1 MKKENAAV
9 VNLSMFSNF
18 FELLNLEQKFD
29 INQEQLQNN
38 YIKLQNILH
47 PDKLNSKSHAEKIIA
62 IEAASKL
69 NEAYH
74 ILKDNKKRAEYLL
87 SLNKIIINQETD
99 NNVHPDPMMLN
110 EILEL
115 SEDPD
120 LKLIT
125 KMKAECWNNFKE
137 NYSKNM
143 LNEAAQAIIKLQYLN
158 KIHS

>member
-9 VNLSMFSNF
+9 ENLFMFSNF
-18 FELLNLEQKFD
+18 FELLNMKQNFEIDQK
-29 INQEQLQNN
+29 ELYNN
-38 YIKLQNILH
+38 YIKLQSFLH
-47 PDKLNSKSHAEKIIA
+47 PDKLNSKSHAEKIIT

-69 NEAYH
+69 NEAYY
-74 ILKDNKKRAEYLL
+74 ILKDDKKRAEYLL
-87 SLNKIIINQETD
+87 YLNKIIINQETD
-99 NNVHPDPMMLN
+99 NNVLPDPIMLN

-120 LKLIT
+120 LNLI
-125 KMKAECWNNFKE
+125 KSMKDECWNNFKI

-158 KIHS
+158 KIHN